1 MVLDTQRGEIVQRLS
16 SSRRCSN
23 AELALSPGSHFALF
37 SCDEDLAHLWSLEG
51 TPKEVA
57 TIQAELSVAALT
69 LGDDVAVVTDG
80 YGACKVYSVPEGK
93 LARECSVRVDQAEV
107 VVLAPATGAV
117 AFISLY
123 ASAHKAW
130 LSVGGQAK
138 QLEAADGV
146 GEALAFSADG
156 ALLAV
161 ANQYEVKLL
170 DGRTGA
176 ELGKVDVAHAGGLAF
191 SADGSKLAVSTGGED
206 AAVKFVDV
214 ASRTVTSSV
223 PIRWKR
229 GLFGFETD
237 DAGALAFEG
246 NESVLFLTKWRGVL
260 LRVRPK

>member
-1 MVLDTQRGEIVQRLS
+1 
-16 SSRRCSN
+16 
-23 AELALSPGSHFALF
+23 
-37 SCDEDLAHLWSLEG
+37 
-51 TPKEVA
+51 
-57 TIQAELSVAALT
+57 
-69 LGDDVAVVTDG
+69 
-80 YGACKVYSVPEGK
+80 
-93 LARECSVRVDQAEV
+93 VRVDQAEV

-123 ASAHKAW
+123 ASAQQAW

-138 QLEAADGV
+138 QLEADGD

-161 ANQYEVKLL
+161 ANRHEVKLL

-176 ELGKVDVAHAGGLAF
+176 ELGKVDLAHAGGLAF

-229 GLFGFETD
+229 GFETD
-237 DAGALAFEG
+237 DAGALVFEG
-246 NESVLFLTKWRGVL
+246 NDLCSSSRSGAECGSG
-260 LRVRPK
+260 